1 MAPVAVRTGPV
12 SADDS
17 ARDVNPSRWLELTL
31 ARRTFVAINVP
42 YDCRSLI
49 NFVDEAASHRI
60 WEHTGHADLDD
71 YIHHGLDIDPEL
83 VEWARLGLSVIGKE
97 KPIGLDVA
105 VDAGRK
111 AAETMAKAPNDV
123 GPGQG
128 FRTDLA
134 DRKAME
140 TAVTAEAP
148 MRMPDGKGIEPLV
161 NNKKLSQ
168 GSSNTYYL
176 AARLKRD
183 HPEIAA
189 RVANGEFKSIRAA
202 ALEAG
207 IVKPMRSIQ
216 VDTPEAA
223 IRALLR
229 VFTVTDL
236 AQALGKAA
244 EVSPPS

>member
-1 MAPVAVRTGPV
+1 MASVAVRTGPV

-97 KPIGLDVA
+97 KPVSLGVA
-105 VDAGRK
+105 IDAGK
-111 AAETMAKAPNDV
+111 KVAETMAKAPELKPT
-123 GPGQG
+123 GRPSGQDEKVANG
-128 FRTDLA
+128 HLSKGSNHK
-134 DRKAME
+134 DR
-140 TAVTAEAP
+140 
-148 MRMPDGKGIEPLV
+148 
-161 NNKKLSQ
+161 
-168 GSSNTYYL
+168 L
-176 AARLKRD
+176 AARIKRD
-183 HPEIAA
+183 HPDIAA

-207 IVKPMRSIQ
+207 IVKPMRSIP
-216 VDTPEAA
+216 VDTPDAA

-229 VFTVTDL
+229 IFTVTDL

>member
-1 MAPVAVRTGPV
+1 MRLRRKG
-12 SADDS
+12 SGEQES
-17 ARDVNPSRWLELTL
+17 RDKE
-31 ARRTFVAINVP
+31 
-42 YDCRSLI
+42 
-49 NFVDEAASHRI
+49 
-60 WEHTGHADLDD
+60 
-71 YIHHGLDIDPEL
+71 
-83 VEWARLGLSVIGKE
+83 VI
-97 KPIGLDVA
+97 
-105 VDAGRK
+105 
-111 AAETMAKAPNDV
+111 
-123 GPGQG
+123 
-128 FRTDLA
+128 
-134 DRKAME
+134 
-140 TAVTAEAP
+140 AEAP

>member
-1 MAPVAVRTGPV
+1 MASVAVRTGPV

-97 KPIGLDVA
+97 KPVSLGVA
-105 VDAGRK
+105 IDAGK
-111 AAETMAKAPNDV
+111 KVAETMAKAPELMTATEA
-123 GPGQG
+123 GKKGG
-128 FRTDLA
+128 RGK
-134 DRKAME
+134 KASNLL
-140 TAVTAEAP
+140 TLPT
-148 MRMPDGKGIEPLV
+148 
-161 NNKKLSQ
+161 
-168 GSSNTYYL
+168 SSNDKNRL
-176 AARLKRD
+176 AARIKRD
-183 HPEIAA
+183 HPDIAA

-207 IVKPMRSIQ
+207 IVKPMRSIP

>member
-1 MAPVAVRTGPV
+1 MASVAVRTGPV

-97 KPIGLDVA
+97 KPISLGVA
-105 VDAGRK
+105 IDAGKR
-111 AAETMAKAPNDV
+111 AAETMAKAPELKPT
-123 GPGQG
+123 GRP
-128 FRTDLA
+128 RA
-134 DRKAME
+134 D
-140 TAVTAEAP
+140 
-148 MRMPDGKGIEPLV
+148 DGKGEQCTPLQKG
-161 NNKKLSQ
+161 NSKDR
-168 GSSNTYYL
+168 L
-176 AARLKRD
+176 AARIKRD
-183 HPEIAA
+183 HPAIAA

>member
-1 MAPVAVRTGPV
+1 
-12 SADDS
+12 
-17 ARDVNPSRWLELTL
+17 
-31 ARRTFVAINVP
+31 
-42 YDCRSLI
+42 
-49 NFVDEAASHRI
+49 
-60 WEHTGHADLDD
+60 
-71 YIHHGLDIDPEL
+71 
-83 VEWARLGLSVIGKE
+83 
-97 KPIGLDVA
+97 
-105 VDAGRK
+105 
-111 AAETMAKAPNDV
+111 MAKAPNDV

>member
-97 KPIGLDVA
+97 KPVSLGVA
-105 VDAGRK
+105 IDAGK
-111 AAETMAKAPNDV
+111 KVAETMAKAP
-123 GPGQG
+123 
-128 FRTDLA
+128 DLKPNGRPRA
-134 DRKAME
+134 D
-140 TAVTAEAP
+140 
-148 MRMPDGKGIEPLV
+148 DGKGTKQVPLSKGG
-161 NNKKLSQ
+161 NDR
-168 GSSNTYYL
+168 L
-176 AARLKRD
+176 AARIKRD

>member
-1 MAPVAVRTGPV
+1 MASVAVRTGPV

-97 KPIGLDVA
+97 KPVSLGVA
-105 VDAGRK
+105 IDAGK
-111 AAETMAKAPNDV
+111 KVAETMAKAPELMTATEAGKKGGRGKRGTKLVTLSKGGND
-123 GPGQG
+123 
-128 FRTDLA
+128 R
-134 DRKAME
+134 
-140 TAVTAEAP
+140 
-148 MRMPDGKGIEPLV
+148 
-161 NNKKLSQ
+161 
-168 GSSNTYYL
+168 L

-183 HPEIAA
+183 HPDIAA
-189 RVANGEFKSIRAA
+189 RVEVLTQVLTGRIAPQPLRRLVPWSPSLCPETAPATQAGDRPQPAPAA
-202 ALEAG
+202 RQRPRGAAG
-207 IVKPMRSIQ
+207 IG
-216 VDTPEAA
+216 E
-223 IRALLR
+223 
-229 VFTVTDL
+229 
-236 AQALGKAA
+236 
-244 EVSPPS
+244 

>member
-1 MAPVAVRTGPV
+1 MIEWLKAVAVKSP
-12 SADDS
+12 
-17 ARDVNPSRWLELTL
+17 
-31 ARRTFVAINVP
+31 FQM
-42 YDCRSLI
+42 
-49 NFVDEAASHRI
+49 
-60 WEHTGHADLDD
+60 
-71 YIHHGLDIDPEL
+71 PEL
-83 VEWARLGLSVIGKE
+83 VRATIMLQSVGVNAK
-97 KPIGLDVA
+97 VA
-105 VDAGRK
+105 MQ
-111 AAETMAKAPNDV
+111 TMAKAPELMTAIEA
-123 GPGQG
+123 GKQG
-128 FRTDLA
+128 GRGN
-134 DRKAME
+134 KAVDNVNSFK
-140 TAVTAEAP
+140 TA
-148 MRMPDGKGIEPLV
+148 KGG
-161 NNKKLSQ
+161 NRD
-168 GSSNTYYL
+168 TYL

>member
-1 MAPVAVRTGPV
+1 MASVAVRTGPV

-97 KPIGLDVA
+97 KPISLGVA
-105 VDAGRK
+105 IDAGKK
-111 AAETMAKAPNDV
+111 AAETMAKAPDNAPKRGEV
-123 GPGQG
+123 GRG
-128 FRTDLA
+128 RENRSDNV
-134 DRKAME
+134 RSN
-140 TAVTAEAP
+140 
-148 MRMPDGKGIEPLV
+148 KGG
-161 NNKKLSQ
+161 NNKER
-168 GSSNTYYL
+168 L
-176 AARLKRD
+176 AAKLKRD
-183 HPEIAA
+183 HPDIAA

-207 IVKPMRSIQ
+207 IVKPMRSIP
-216 VDTPEAA
+216 VDTPDAA

-244 EVSPPS
+244 EVPPPS

>member
-1 MAPVAVRTGPV
+1 
-12 SADDS
+12 
-17 ARDVNPSRWLELTL
+17 
-31 ARRTFVAINVP
+31 
-42 YDCRSLI
+42 
-49 NFVDEAASHRI
+49 
-60 WEHTGHADLDD
+60 
-71 YIHHGLDIDPEL
+71 
-83 VEWARLGLSVIGKE
+83 
-97 KPIGLDVA
+97 
-105 VDAGRK
+105 
-111 AAETMAKAPNDV
+111 
-123 GPGQG
+123 
-128 FRTDLA
+128 
-134 DRKAME
+134 
-140 TAVTAEAP
+140 